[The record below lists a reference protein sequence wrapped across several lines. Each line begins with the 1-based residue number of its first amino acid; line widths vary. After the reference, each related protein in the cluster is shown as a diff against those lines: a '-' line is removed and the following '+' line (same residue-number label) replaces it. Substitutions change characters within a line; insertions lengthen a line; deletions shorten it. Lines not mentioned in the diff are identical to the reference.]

1 MARLVRVGDLARELG
16 VTAARLRRLSDAGVI
31 PSERSPGGHRVYA
44 PGAVRDALGTV
55 DGRAGGRRWAV
66 PDLVEDHP
74 LAGLRED
81 EVWRGVLGTDVL
93 GTMAP
98 EAGRVAGYV
107 FTEMLN
113 NAIDHSGASSVHV
126 AVWAGSLG
134 LRFEVLDRG
143 RGALPN
149 LREGLGLADV
159 YDALGELSKGKTTT
173 DPDRHTGEGIFF
185 SSKAVDVFTLE
196 SGGLRWSVDNVR
208 DDQAVGTS
216 DVVVGTRVRWEIDPA
231 TERSL
236 SEVFRAFTDEDHE
249 FDRTVTV
256 VALFG
261 LGVSFVSRSEAKRVM
276 RGLERF
282 RRVELDFA
290 GVEEVGQGFVDEALR
305 VWPSQHPGTT
315 VTPTRMVGPVDFMVR
330 RGLPST
336 NP

>member
-1 MARLVRVGDLARELG
+1 MARLARIGDLARELG
-16 VTAARLRRLSDAGVI
+16 VSTARLRRLSDLGVI
-31 PSERSPGGHRVYA
+31 PSERSPGGHRVYES
-44 PGAVRDALGTV
+44 GAVRSALTAFDGDGTS
-55 DGRAGGRRWAV
+55 RTRRWEV
-66 PDLVEDHP
+66 PDLVVHHR
-74 LAGLRED
+74 LSGLRED
-81 EVWRGVLGTDVL
+81 EVWREVFATGVTGAMTQQ
-93 GTMAP
+93 
-98 EAGRVAGYV
+98 AGEVAGYV

-113 NAIDHSGASSVHV
+113 NAIDHSGAPDVRV
-126 AVWAGSLG
+126 AVWAGALG
-134 LRFEVLDRG
+134 LRFEILDRG

-149 LREGLGLADV
+149 LQEGLGLTDV

-173 DPDRHTGEGIFF
+173 DPDHHTGEGIFF
-185 SSKAVDVFTLE
+185 SSKVVDVFTLE

-216 DVVVGTRVRWEIDPA
+216 DVVVGTRVRWEIDPTA
-231 TERSL
+231 ERRL

-261 LGVSFVSRSEAKRVM
+261 LGVRFVSRSEAKRVM

-290 GVEEVGQGFVDEALR
+290 GVVEVGQGFVDEALR
-305 VWPSQHPGTT
+305 VWPSQHPDTV

-330 RGLPST
+330 RGLPR
-336 NP
+336 P